1 MSTAYTNFV
10 GPPGVGTISLPVSR
24 LTTEQFLQI
33 VETGVFESSEKSVEL
48 IGGII
53 TEMAP
58 PPGPE
63 HDSSLMKLVRIFAP
77 ALDRFELG
85 FHNTVA
91 FPEGNVF
98 LPDFALL
105 RLRPA
110 GYKNSHA
117 RPEDVA
123 LVVESSS
130 SSLPKDRYLKLPVY
144 ATADI
149 PEYWIADLDREIL
162 LVYRDPQ
169 GGTYRSDQTFSGGET
184 VTPIACPDISIRVG
198 DIFG

>member
-10 GPPGVGTISLPVSR
+10 GPPEVGTIRLP
-24 LTTEQFLQI
+24 LGQLMTDQFLEI
-33 VETGVFESSEKSVEL
+33 VKTGVFESSEKGVEL

-63 HDSSLMKLVRIFAP
+63 HDSSLMNLVQIFAP
-77 ALDRFELG
+77 ALNRFELG

-98 LPDFALL
+98 LPDFTLL
-105 RLRPA
+105 RLKPD
-110 GYKNSHA
+110 GYKAAHA
-117 RPEDVA
+117 RPDDVA

-144 ATADI
+144 AAARI
-149 PEYWIADLDREIL
+149 PE
-162 LVYRDPQ
+162 
-169 GGTYRSDQTFSGGET
+169 
-184 VTPIACPDISIRVG
+184 
-198 DIFG
+198 